1 MTAPPDLMA
10 ALQAASA
17 GGAAPQGPG
26 PAAAPAPDPS
36 GAGLPPEL
44 MNAINNDA
52 QTLDPSQP
60 NPGQQGPQQQG
71 GDPVDFLRAALDA
84 LDSYKGV
91 EQDQIDLA
99 EAAKIYA
106 LIQKLLAKD
115 QQEREAAAGVTP
127 AHKGMAKAYGV
138 GPAAGAVAP

>member
-17 GGAAPQGPG
+17 GGGGAAPA
-26 PAAAPAPDPS
+26 PAAPDPS

-60 NPGQQGPQQQG
+60 NPGQGHQAPQQGG
-71 GDPVDFLRAALDA
+71 GDPVDNLRAALAA
-84 LDSYKGV
+84 LDDYRQN
-91 EQDQIDLA
+91 EQDEIDLA

-115 QQEREAAAGVTP
+115 QQEREAAAGVTA

-138 GPAAGAVAP
+138 GPAAGAVTP